1 MSYVYK
7 CSYCNQDFEFQKK
20 QQIGAHV
27 RNCKYN
33 PNKQLIID
41 KITQSKDCLKRQY
54 IFNCSKCGKQYGL
67 FLTNHKYN
75 TGQYKKH
82 CSMKCSNSRNWNDE
96 DRSNISRGIKT
107 SEKYKN
113 RCSNK
118 IAVKCLICDTQFLVS
133 PSSKKK
139 YCSHKCA
146 SQSFKTKKD
155 LHRRKSKDIRTGYIY
170 CIKNLINEKIYIGK
184 HCGYPQD
191 SKSYFGSGKIITAAI
206 KKYGKS
212 NFTKTILQVIDNG
225 DLNERQIFWIK
236 EYNSNNNHIGYNL
249 TIGGDGGATFIG
261 KSHSLN
267 TKQKISRSLKEN
279 KLK

>member
-7 CSYCNQDFEFQKK
+7 CKYCEDNFEFQNGY
-20 QQIGAHV
+20 QIGAHV

-41 KITQSKDCLKRQY
+41 KIIQSKDCLKRQY
-54 IFNCSKCGKQYGL
+54 IFNCGKCGKQYDL
-67 FLTNHKYN
+67 FLTKRQYI
-75 TGQYKKH
+75 TGQHKKH
-82 CSMKCSNSRNWNDE
+82 CSRKCANSRTWTEQDNIKKSI
-96 DRSNISRGIKT
+96 SNKN
-107 SEKYKN
+107 SERYKN
-113 RCSNK
+113 NSKNK
-118 IAVKCLICDTQFLVS
+118 ITRNCPICNIQFQTT
-133 PSSKKK
+133 PHSKKV

-170 CIKNLINEKIYIGK
+170 LIKNLINEKIYIGK

-212 NFTKTILQVIDNG
+212 NFTKNILQVIDNG

-236 EYNSNNNHIGYNL
+236 EYNSNSNHIGYNL
-249 TIGGDGGATFIG
+249 TIGGDGGSTFTG

-267 TKQKISRSLKEN
+267 TKQKISMSLKKN